1 MSPNQKVVLL
11 STKPETRLS
20 QLPKVCLAA
29 KVDSDVNAK
38 AQELFQNTGN
48 LAHWVQDIVGNDGQ
62 YTPDNGRP

>member
-20 QLPKVCLAA
+20 QLLKVCLAA
-29 KVDSDVNAK
+29 KVDSDVNTK

-48 LAHWVQDIVGNDGQ
+48 LAHWVQDIISNDGQ